1 MTIDLPEIAL
11 RVISLLPAGT
21 QIVTALGGLE
31 CLVGISHECDYPPAV
46 MDLPRVTASAVNPEG
61 ASAEIDAGVV
71 ALVRTGAPLFALRTE
86 DLRRLAPTLIIT
98 QTLCDVC
105 AVSEGEI
112 RNLASVLDPAPRI
125 IPLGGSTVSGVLADV
140 RMVGDA
146 IGRSPEADL
155 LLVSL
160 NNRMQEVH
168 RVLKAARARR
178 PRVAV
183 IEWLD
188 PVFVAGHWT
197 PELVKRGGGIDVL
210 AQPGAHSLQASV
222 EQVRE
227 AKPELLLFV
236 PCGFSLQR
244 SAREARALLAT
255 EAWSWAG
262 GVESW
267 ALDGNALTSR
277 PGPRLADAVDV
288 IAAIVAPTLFAAPA
302 PEYAL
307 RL

>member
-1 MTIDLPEIAL
+1 MTSDSRGIAL

-21 QIVTALGGLE
+21 EIVAALGGLE
-31 CLVGISHECDYPPAV
+31 SLVGISHECDYPPAV
-46 MDLPRVTASAVNPEG
+46 TELPRVTASVVNPK
-61 ASAEIDAGVV
+61 ATSSQIDADVLT
-71 ALVRTGAPLFALRTE
+71 LVRADVPLFALRTE

-98 QTLCDVC
+98 QSLCDVC

-112 RNLASVLDPAPRI
+112 RNLVGVLDPAPRI
-125 IPLGGSTVSGVLADV
+125 IPLTGSTVSGVLADM
-140 RMVGDA
+140 RTVGDA
-146 IGRSPEADL
+146 IGRSHEAAL
-155 LLVSL
+155 LLANIDS
-160 NNRMQEVH
+160 RMREVH
-168 RVLKAARARR
+168 SVLKAARAPR

-183 IEWLD
+183 IEWID

-210 AQPGAHSLQASV
+210 AEPGAHSLQASV
-222 EQVRE
+222 EHIRE
-227 AKPELLLFV
+227 AKPELLLFA
-236 PCGFSLQR
+236 PCGFSLER
-244 SAREARALLAT
+244 SAREARELLAT

-262 GVESW
+262 GVEAW

-288 IAAIVAPTLFAAPA
+288 IAAIVAPALFPAPA
-302 PEYAL
+302 LEYAL